1 VVAAVIFDFDGLI
14 LDTEVPAFR
23 AWTEAYL
30 EAGVRPLTI
39 EEWTGQLGTVGPLDP
54 LAELASRS
62 AASGTAL
69 DRPALAELGERR
81 RLRREE
87 LVATESVRPGVEDWI
102 ATAARRG
109 FALGVASSSRRE
121 WVVRHLK
128 RLGLLDSFGAVRCFG
143 DRPAA
148 APKPAPDLYLDVCRD
163 LEVAPREAL
172 AVEDSPN
179 GVQAAK
185 AAGMACVAVPN
196 ELTRFLD
203 LDHADLVV
211 ASLAEVSLVEAL
223 ASLGAGGGPK
233 AP

>member
-14 LDTEVPAFR
+14 LDTELPAFR

-30 EAGVRPLTI
+30 DAGVQPLTV

-62 AASGTAL
+62 AAAGTAL
-69 DRPALAELGERR
+69 DPPALAELGERR
-81 RLRREE
+81 RLRREQ
-87 LVATESVRPGVEDWI
+87 LVAFESVRPGVEDWL
-102 ATAARRG
+102 AAAAAQG

-121 WVVRHLK
+121 WVVRHLE
-128 RLGLLDSFGAVRCFG
+128 RLGLLDRFGAVRCFG
-143 DRPAA
+143 DRRAA

-163 LEVAPREAL
+163 LEVAPGDTL

-179 GVQAAK
+179 GVLAAK

-211 ASLAEVSLVEAL
+211 ASLAQVSLGEAL
-223 ASLGAGGGPK
+223 ESLGAAGWPV